1 MQHIS
6 TAPAEEITITL
17 GYKLKC
23 CAPGILWD
31 FSISLYVLM
40 SSTPLSPFPDP
51 NTSPYL
57 YVGELQNTSVMQ
69 GSNLVAFTSQ
79 KIVGMRDVSGIYI
92 GFRDRGICGNIYS
105 VAIHYYKCPEV
116 GGEKMWFPAAAA
128 PNSSTAVLRV
138 GGNCVANS
146 EPGKTDDNFML
157 CYPNGTA
164 NFFGRCYCSAGYQ
177 NLSMSQ
183 CSGKRKLFLSI
194 WLTLEP
200 GKRDYSPPHYFAS
213 A

>member
-1 MQHIS
+1 MPSDVVDSYYVMQHIR
-6 TAPAEEITITL
+6 TAPAEEVTITL

-23 CAPGILWD
+23 CAPSILWD
-31 FSISLYVLM
+31 FSIGLYVLM
-40 SSTPLSPFPDP
+40 SSTPLSQFPNP

-69 GSNLVAFTSQ
+69 GNNLVAFTSQ
-79 KIVGMRDVSGIYI
+79 KIVGMRNFSGIYI
-92 GFRDRGICGNIYS
+92 GFRDRGMCGNIHS

-116 GGEKMWFPAAAA
+116 GGEKMWFPATVA

-146 EPGKTDDNFML
+146 KSGNADDNFML

-164 NFFGRCYCSAGYQ
+164 KFFGRCHCSAGYQ
-177 NLSMSQ
+177 NSSTSQ
-183 CSGKRKLFLSI
+183 CRGRKILSFCI
-194 WLTLEP
+194 YLL
-200 GKRDYSPPHYFAS
+200 SV
-213 A
+213 